1 MLFWRSSIDATMEGS
16 STSYIDATFQE
27 EDRVGIGVI
36 IQDCQGKSLGQ
47 CPKIIPL
54 PQTIEELETLTASKA
69 LQCAVDLRLN
79 DVSLEGDVEIVI
91 NALNEDSHS
100 LASFGLPIQDVKCF
114 ANLFH
119 CIRFSHVRREGNS
132 VAHILARHVR
142 HVTNFQVWMEDVPSH
157 TIDTYQAD
165 LPTI

>member
-27 EDRVGIGVI
+27 ENRVGIGVI
-36 IQDCQGKSLGQ
+36 IRDCQGKGLAQ
-47 CPKIIPL
+47 WPKIIPL
-54 PQTIEELETLTASKA
+54 PQTVVELETLTASKV
-69 LQCAVDLRLN
+69 LQCAADLRLN
-79 DVSLEGDVEIVI
+79 DVNLEGDAEIVI
-91 NALNEDSHS
+91 NALNENSHS

-132 VAHILARHVR
+132 IAHILTRRARHV
-142 HVTNFQVWMEDVPSH
+142 TGFQVWMEDVPSH
-157 TIDTYQAD
+157 TVDTY
-165 LPTI
+165 